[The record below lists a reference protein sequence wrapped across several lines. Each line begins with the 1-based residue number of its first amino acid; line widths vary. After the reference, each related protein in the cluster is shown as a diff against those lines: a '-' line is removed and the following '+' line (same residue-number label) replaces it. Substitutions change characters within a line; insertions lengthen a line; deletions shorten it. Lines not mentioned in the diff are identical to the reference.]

1 MLISGKLLFTSHRCY
16 LMKTKLFTVCFLYVF
31 LCSTGQ
37 EAALAMASLRNTH
50 LYGRHLVL
58 EWAKEEDEQ
67 EGDIQGLEGFNLGGT
82 KRSAATAAALPLTAL
97 DKLRKKARQ
106 DERVIHMQSEK
117 RAGKGVQDMLEGGN
131 GGVGSD
137 DV

>member
-1 MLISGKLLFTSHRCY
+1 MY
-16 LMKTKLFTVCFLYVF
+16 LHY
-31 LCSTGQ
+31 STAQ

-58 EWAKEEDEQ
+58 EWAKEEDDQ
-67 EGDIQGLEGFNLGGT
+67 EGELGEGEGYGGMLGGA
-82 KRSAATAAALPLTAL
+82 KRKGGDSGSAPGQAQASAL
-97 DKLRKKARQ
+97 DRLRKKARQ
-106 DERVIHMQSEK
+106 DERAIQSSK
-117 RAGKGVQDMLEGGN
+117 RAAGVQDLLDEGN